1 MASSAPFFLASGV
14 KQVPAK
20 KEDLVLRFSIGW
32 AEVRGVERG
41 PAEGGGV
48 GEEWEAKD
56 CAWRV
61 NNFC

>member
-1 MASSAPFFLASGV
+1 M

-32 AEVRGVERG
+32 ADVGGVERG

-48 GEEWEAKD
+48 GEDWEAKD